1 MTSIAA
7 NDVLGN
13 PAAVLRR
20 DARTIGLVGLVH
32 GTSHFF
38 HLLLPPLF
46 PHFMREFDLSYS
58 QLGLLVTLFFVISG
72 IGQALSGFLVDR
84 IGARPALIGALSCFV
99 LAALLAASADGYG
112 ALLLASAMAGL
123 GNAPFHPVDFTILNR
138 RVSTPRLGHAYSVHG
153 ISGNLGWALSPVFS
167 IELFALTGSLR
178 WTYTAVAGVAL
189 LVLLIVLWRRD
200 DLDDRAALRRSVE
213 PAGAARPDVAPDGPA
228 ASTFGFLRLPS
239 VWLCFSFLFFTTSAL
254 AAIQSF
260 ASPALQLLHEVPM
273 RWAAW
278 VVSAYMVCG
287 ALGMIAGGFLLAR
300 AERLE
305 PLIARALLL
314 AGSFL
319 VLAAMSWVP
328 GWLALALVALAGI
341 GTGLAGPSRDMLIR
355 RAAPPGA
362 SGRVYGLVY
371 SGLDLGFAVAA
382 PIFGWLLDRGLP
394 AAVLFGSA
402 LSLIAAVIAS
412 ALVGRQTAR
421 TAASRA
427 VSSA

>member
-1 MTSIAA
+1 MTSLAA
-7 NDVLGN
+7 ADVPRD
-13 PAAVLRR
+13 PATVLRR

-46 PHFMREFDLSYS
+46 PHFMREFGLSYS
-58 QLGLLVTLFFVISG
+58 QLGLLVTVFFVISG
-72 IGQALSGFLVDR
+72 VGQALSGFLVDR
-84 IGARPALIGALSCFV
+84 IGARPALFGALGCFV
-99 LAALLAASADGYG
+99 VAALVASGAEGYAG
-112 ALLLASAMAGL
+112 LLLASALAGL

-153 ISGNLGWALSPVFS
+153 ISGNLGWALSPIFS
-167 IELFALTGSLR
+167 TELFALTGSLR
-178 WTYTAVAGVAL
+178 LTYAAVAGVAV
-189 LVLLIVLWRRD
+189 LVLAIVWWRRD
-200 DLDDRAALRRSVE
+200 DLDDRAALRRTPE
-213 PAGAARPDVAPDGPA
+213 PAQAAAATAAAVEA

-260 ASPALQLLHEVPM
+260 ASPALQMLHEVPA

-287 ALGMIAGGFLLAR
+287 ALGMVAGGFLLAR

-305 PLIARALLL
+305 PLIARAL
-314 AGSFL
+314 
-319 VLAAMSWVP
+319 VLAATFLVVAATPWAP

-362 SGRVYGLVY
+362 SGRVYGMVY
-371 SGLDLGFAVAA
+371 SGLDLGFSVAA
-382 PIFGWLLDRGLP
+382 PIFGWLLDRGQP
-394 AAVLFGSA
+394 AGVLAGSA
-402 LSLIAAVIAS
+402 LSLVAAVLAS
-412 ALVGRQTAR
+412 SLVGRHTAR
-421 TAASRA
+421 TAASA
-427 VSSA
+427 TPATA